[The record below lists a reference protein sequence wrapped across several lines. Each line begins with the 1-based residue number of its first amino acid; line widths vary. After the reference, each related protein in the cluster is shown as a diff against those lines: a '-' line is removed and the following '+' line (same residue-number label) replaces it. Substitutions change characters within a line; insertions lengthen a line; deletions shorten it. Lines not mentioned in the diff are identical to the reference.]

1 MGYIYISSSS
11 LHIER
16 ALSQVKKR
24 QALRNTAFQQVTEKP
39 SSDSSLRMGLGGS
52 KSVLLLPVDDTLLV
66 SMAAMLLKFSFFS
79 RLWQSVESSEIR
91 VN

>member
-24 QALRNTAFQQVTEKP
+24 QALRNRAFQQVTEKP